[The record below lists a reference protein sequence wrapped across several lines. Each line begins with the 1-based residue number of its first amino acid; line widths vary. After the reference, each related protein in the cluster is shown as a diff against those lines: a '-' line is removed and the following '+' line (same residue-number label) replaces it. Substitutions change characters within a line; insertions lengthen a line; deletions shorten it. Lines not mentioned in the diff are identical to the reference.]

1 MFFNVFL
8 QRECFLMF
16 FFRGNVSAFTSARL
30 AVRSAMLAGSSTASS
45 MVNIISFCI
54 CHHFN
59 RTTLWICICFVTLLL
74 IAFLGLFMRGS
85 ALNQRVFT
93 RLTTDPQCHH
103 LSSFSP
109 SISSYSIMSHCPMAM
124 FKSVFIIYMSQL
136 MYKFS

>member
-1 MFFNVFL
+1 MFFFRGNVYNVFLQREMFFNVFL

-45 MVNIISFCI
+45 MVNIISLCI

-59 RTTLWICICFVTLLL
+59 RTMLWICICFVTLPL
-74 IAFLGLFMRGS
+74 IAFLGYFMRGS
-85 ALNQRVFT
+85 ALKQRVFT

-103 LSSFSP
+103 LFSP
-109 SISSYSIMSHCPMAM
+109 SIWNSSYSIPLSHGH
-124 FKSVFIIYMSQL
+124 V
-136 MYKFS
+136 